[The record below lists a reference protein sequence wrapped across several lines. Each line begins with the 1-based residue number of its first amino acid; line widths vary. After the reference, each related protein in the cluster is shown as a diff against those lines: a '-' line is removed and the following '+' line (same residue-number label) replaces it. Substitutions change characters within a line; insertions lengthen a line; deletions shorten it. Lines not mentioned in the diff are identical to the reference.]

1 MSTRRKQLLLIFVM
15 GIVASTVILPLTS
28 ALGVPSFNV
37 LLVAL
42 FGEGS
47 IWAIA
52 FSLLLILLILVG
64 VNKMMKNYA

>member
-15 GIVASTVILPLTS
+15 GVVASAVILPLTS

-52 FSLLLILLILVG
+52 FSLLLIILTLVG
-64 VNKMMKNYA
+64 VNKMMKSYA

>member
-15 GIVASTVILPLTS
+15 GVVISAVILPLTS

-47 IWAIA
+47 IYRTAINR
-52 FSLLLILLILVG
+52 FIKID
-64 VNKMMKNYA
+64 